1 MRYPTRR
8 FMGAANIQ
16 STLQSSPDPNR
27 DYQRYGE
34 GRRIKFTYQT
44 PNIASIANG
53 ASTTNTI
60 QFDVDSQ
67 FVWVKTTVSADIAG
81 AVQTESSLVVPLVTV
96 LITDLGSGQNF
107 MNAALP
113 VQAVAGLS
121 GELPYIEASPQ
132 MVAPNSSLQFQWANY
147 SAGTTYANL
156 RVQLHGYKVY
166 GTSPPP
172 NL

>member
-8 FMGAANIQ
+8 YLGAANVQ
-16 STLQSSPDPNR
+16 STLQSAPDPNR
-27 DYQRYGE
+27 EYQRYAE
-34 GRRIKFTYQT
+34 GRRIKFSYQT
-44 PNIASIANG
+44 PNISSLAAAG
-53 ASTTNTI
+53 STTNTI

-67 FVWVKTTVSADIAG
+67 FVWVKTTVTADIAG
-81 AVQTESSLVVPLVTV
+81 AVQTESSLVVPLVTI

-107 MNAALP
+107 MNGAIP
-113 VQAVAGLS
+113 VQALAGLS

-132 MVAPNSSLQFQWANY
+132 MIQANSSIQFQWANY
-147 SAGTTYANL
+147 SAATAYANL
-156 RVQLHGYKVY
+156 RMQLHGYKVY